1 MGRASKYDI
10 LFEPIKIGPK
20 TMKNRFYQAP
30 HSTSFGNDFPGTIAN
45 YRRTRAEGG
54 WAVINTGFCSIHPE
68 FDPAPFICEKIWD
81 DRDIRNLSL
90 MTSQVHEHDALA
102 GCELYYGG
110 PMGSNFDSRLVARG
124 VNQIPS
130 ESAWFHSCWEMD
142 KDDIRE
148 LQGFY
153 VAAAKRARSAGFDII
168 NIAGG
173 EVDSIPLYFL
183 MPFHNRRKDEYGGS
197 LENRARFWLETIEQV
212 KEAVGDDCSITV
224 RFGIDQLDKRG
235 WGGVRADEEGVGF
248 IELADHLVDLWDLM
262 VGGYYAHGGG
272 FAPWG
277 TDTASSR
284 FFEENWQSE
293 WTRKVR
299 SATTKPVVNV
309 GWLTNPDTMV
319 SMINSNQCDIIG
331 AARASIAD
339 PFLPTK
345 IEEGRLDEIRECI
358 GCNICISRTLFGTR
372 LICTQ
377 NATVGEEYR
386 RGWHPEKFSPAKNNK
401 KDVLIVG
408 AGPAGLECARVL
420 GERGMNRIHLVDSHT
435 EMGGAMQWIRRLPR
449 LGHWGR
455 LIDYRQQKITKLK
468 NIEFIPKTTMTADD
482 VKEYGA
488 EIVIVATG
496 SHWAG
501 NGINGPTHNII
512 KGADHTL
519 PHCLTPEQIMLED
532 KPLPG
537 EHVLIYDTDSYF
549 MGPALAEKLAIEGK
563 QVTIVTPF
571 SAIGA
576 YTYNTEEGAEVAHQ
590 LEDLGVSM
598 VLGQLVSEIGDGVV
612 RGERFD
618 RTGYPIEWET
628 DAVVLVTQR
637 NSNIELFKQLK
648 AMEKELN
655 EEEVEAVFR
664 IGSCVVPGLIADS
677 IFSGHRLAREI
688 DTSDPS
694 SAKPYI
700 REHRILGMSDSDYDS
715 WLDSYHK

>member
-1 MGRASKYDI
+1 MGRDSKYDI

-183 MPFHNRRKDEYGGS
+183 MPFHNRRTDEYGGS
-197 LENRARFWLETIEQV
+197 LENRARFWLETIERV
-212 KEAVGDDCSITV
+212 KEAVGDDCSIAV

-284 FFEENWQSE
+284 FFEENWQSD
-293 WTRKVR
+293 WTRQVR

-420 GERGMNRIHLVDSHT
+420 GERGMNRIHLVDSQT

-455 LIDYRQQKITKLK
+455 LVDYRQQKITKLK
-468 NIEFIPKTTMTADD
+468 NIEFIPKTIMAADD

-488 EIVIVATG
+488 EIVVVATG

-549 MGPALAEKLAIEGK
+549 MGPALAEKLAVEGK

-598 VLGQLVSEIGDGVV
+598 VLGQLVGEIGEGVV

-618 RTGYPIEWET
+618 RAGYPIEWET

-637 NSNIELFKQLK
+637 NSNMELYKQLK
-648 AMEKELN
+648 AMEEELN
-655 EEEVEAVFR
+655 EEEVEAVYR

-688 DTSDPS
+688 DTSDPG

-715 WLDSYHK
+715 WLDSYH